1 MSNIKTILV
10 AAAIASA
17 SLGAMAEDNM
27 KKPAGAQGAR
37 VAQGEVSKRNIVLG
51 ALGVAAIAVALN
63 GSDSTTTT
71 VQ

>member
-1 MSNIKTILV
+1 MSKIKTILV

-37 VAQGEVSKRNIVLG
+37 MAQGEVSKRNIVLG
-51 ALGVAAIAVALN
+51 VLGVAAVAAALD
-63 GSDSTTTT
+63 DSGGTTTT